1 MNIFISVARFR
12 MRRRARPKPG
22 RGRGSE
28 RDQKIPLAPFK
39 CDFRL
44 AERFAEANDVDDRKL
59 LIPPASEL
67 LLQSMAAARGNCL
80 SQRRRTPGRKKTNL
94 RCDPLKEKA

>member
-1 MNIFISVARFR
+1 MA
-12 MRRRARPKPG
+12 G
-22 RGRGSE
+22 GRGSE
-28 RDQKIPLAPFK
+28 RDQKIPLAPVK

-67 LLQSMAAARGNCL
+67 LQLMAAARGKCL
-80 SQRRRTPGRKKTNL
+80 SQRRRTSGKRKMNL